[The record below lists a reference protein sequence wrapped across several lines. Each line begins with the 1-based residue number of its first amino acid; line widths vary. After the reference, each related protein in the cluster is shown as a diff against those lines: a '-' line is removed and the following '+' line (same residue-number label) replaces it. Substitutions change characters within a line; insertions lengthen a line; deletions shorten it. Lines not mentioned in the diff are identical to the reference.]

1 MPHQAARMSPFA
13 ERSLCQR
20 EQVYFSLL
28 TAPDNF
34 GYILRKDRN
43 SFKILNFDV
52 EVEGRD
58 GRVIFITLIYQIIH
72 SADIGDI

>member
-1 MPHQAARMSPFA
+1 
-13 ERSLCQR
+13 
-20 EQVYFSLL
+20 LL
-28 TAPDNF
+28 TAPDNS

-52 EVEGRD
+52 EVEGPD